1 MAVTQ
6 LRWRSS
12 PKKKEWS
19 NQETAEFYRIAHIM
33 EQAGLVVEMESGVSD
48 EGDPWLVFVRPDT
61 GDVIAHFAKFDN
73 RFLSVSALNQEVFEG
88 ADVRTVVDRM
98 LDRHPFMVP
107 RPSKGSKLFL
117 HPGVVLSAF
126 VAAAYFMVVDSAR
139 AGTIEKILSDTL
151 SGREQNKAQG
161 VFIENNETNY
171 YFIDRALL
179 ERSSNLR
186 TNIEDSSNFSQ
197 MAILGAVL
205 RLKEIFSDDGDRG
218 ATESSLIDDEKSPN
232 ASFYDGQTGNGGVG
246 IFDLFLRWDVENNYD
261 LMSKSTPMMQIFSE
275 EANES
280 LNHRS
285 EIDKTHWTEL
295 FESHLTWGGQ
305 KPKLIEISASKSFEE
320 SFDYQSSTLIDEF
333 GLLLGPKNDVTKETS
348 SRVEAWNLSDPF
360 NVQALVNNAKETFNL
375 LLVDGADD
383 EGGPIEGIGVAV
395 GTDGE
400 VAAVGLKTKTL
411 LEPVELSGI
420 IVVEQGQESSSTV
433 DLVTAGVAQ
442 QAPEEQLS
450 SVVIQGV
457 DPAGLN
463 KEILVHQVR
472 TEGVAEL
479 TLTDSADIILY
490 WGGDLVV
497 EGFEFGQ
504 DLFWF
509 FLSHEKI
516 EPNSGQVIDGAD
528 LQISFGVGNTLTFV
542 DVLGASG
549 AVEIG

>member
-1 MAVTQ
+1 
-6 LRWRSS
+6 
-12 PKKKEWS
+12 
-19 NQETAEFYRIAHIM
+19 
-33 EQAGLVVEMESGVSD
+33 
-48 EGDPWLVFVRPDT
+48 
-61 GDVIAHFAKFDN
+61 
-73 RFLSVSALNQEVFEG
+73 
-88 ADVRTVVDRM
+88 
-98 LDRHPFMVP
+98 MVP
-107 RPSKGSKLFL
+107 RPSKGNKLFL
-117 HPGVVLSAF
+117 HPSVVLSAF

-139 AGTIEKILSDTL
+139 AGTIEKILSDAL
-151 SGREQNKAQG
+151 SGREQNRAQE
-161 VFIENNETNY
+161 VSIKNNDTNY

-179 ERSSNLR
+179 ERSSNSR

-218 ATESSLIDDEKSPN
+218 ATETSLVDDEKSLN
-232 ASFYDGQTGNGGVG
+232 ASFYDLQTGNGGVG
-246 IFDLFLRWDVENNYD
+246 VFDLFLRWDVENNYD
-261 LMSKSTPMMQIFSE
+261 LMSKSTPMMQNFSE
-275 EANES
+275 ETNES
-280 LNHRS
+280 LNHQS
-285 EIDKTHWTEL
+285 EIDKTHWAEL
-295 FESHLTWGGQ
+295 FESHFTWGSQ
-305 KPKLIEISASKSFEE
+305 KPKLIEISAPKSFEE
-320 SFDYQSSTLIDEF
+320 SFDYQSSTLIDDF

-360 NVQALVNNAKETFNL
+360 NVQALVNNAKETFDL
-375 LLVDGADD
+375 LLVDGVDD

-411 LEPVELSGI
+411 LEPVNLSSI
-420 IVVEQGQESSSTV
+420 IVVEQGQEPSPAV

-450 SVVIQGV
+450 SVVIQGA
-457 DPAGLN
+457 DPGGLN

-479 TLTDSADIILY
+479 TLTDSSDIILY